1 MQYLWMM
8 LVVRGALRGEDC
20 PETAQQAIEMVR
32 ALFVVEKQVA
42 ELSVAQRLDLHRSQ
56 SVPVLAD
63 LRQSSSAGRSSSCPN
78 ALWPR
83 R

>member
-1 MQYLWMM
+1 MQCLWMM
-8 LVVRGALRGEDC
+8 LVVRGSLREENC

-42 ELSVAQRLDLHRSQ
+42 ELSVAQRLDLPPRQ

-63 LRQSSSAGRSSSCPN
+63 LRQKLLSWKEQLLPKT
-78 ALWPR
+78 P
-83 R
+83 